1 MTFRFFFPPLQIIL
15 VGISPVFFWD
25 VPRSRIAV
33 LQSMHPFIF
42 ITLKTRVYGTSSCS
56 SSLLTLSVIRLFK
69 FCQFDGCEII
79 FSFLSYAY
87 GLFTFY
93 FCKVLTYF
101 VQFSIFFPYRVFSAG
116 VIFVYTHAH
125 TVIQWPSIK
134 IKDLCF
140 CSHIWPWLGIKS
152 DPFHLENSFLL
163 L

>member
-1 MTFRFFFPPLQIIL
+1 MGFLKWKSTSI
-15 VGISPVFFWD
+15 FWNI
-25 VPRSRIAV
+25 PRSRIAM

-42 ITLKTRVYGTSSCS
+42 IILKTRVYGNSSCS
-56 SSLLTLSVIRLFK
+56 LYLLTLGIIRLFK

-79 FSFLSYAY
+79 FIFLSYVY
-87 GLFTFY
+87 WLFTFY

-101 VQFSIFFPYRVFSAG
+101 IQFSIFFLTKFSLL
-116 VIFVYTHAH
+116 VSYLYTPPTPPTH

-140 CSHIWPWLGIKS
+140 CSHIWPWFGIKS
-152 DPFHLENSFLL
+152 DPSHLENSFLL